1 MNKNHAGGKA
11 DLKLDPCAAA
21 RGLKEPGG
29 LAALSLQ
36 ASQVDEAFSEAV
48 EQHIAELFNG

>member
-1 MNKNHAGGKA
+1 MNKDPAEGRAEVKM
-11 DLKLDPCAAA
+11 DPCAAA
-21 RGLKEPGG
+21 RGLKEPGS
-29 LAALSLQ
+29 LSALSLQ

>member
-1 MNKNHAGGKA
+1 MSKNPAGGKA
-11 DLKLDPCAAA
+11 EVKLVPRASA
-21 RGLKEPGG
+21 RDLKEPGS

-48 EQHIAELFNG
+48 ERHIAELFNL

>member
-1 MNKNHAGGKA
+1 MNKNPAEGKA
-11 DLKLDPCAAA
+11 EVKLVPRAEA

-29 LAALSLQ
+29 LATFSIQ

-48 EQHIAELFNG
+48 EQQVAQLFNG

>member
-1 MNKNHAGGKA
+1 MNKNPAGGNA
-11 DLKLDPCAAA
+11 ELKLVPRVAA

-29 LAALSLQ
+29 LATLCLN